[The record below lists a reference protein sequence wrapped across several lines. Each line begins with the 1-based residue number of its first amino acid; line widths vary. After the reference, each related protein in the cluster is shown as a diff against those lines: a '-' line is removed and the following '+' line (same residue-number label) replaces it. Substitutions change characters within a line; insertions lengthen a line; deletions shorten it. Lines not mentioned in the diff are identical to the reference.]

1 MMEFDLNTLASGLLG
16 LFATIGAFVL
26 LLAKNKKDLTGLFKK
41 EKDNCNLE
49 NHFIFSEIQLWKDN
63 LIDAKCSNVTCPVR
77 AAIASKFLHLRF
89 ELKEE
94 YYKNLI
100 EYIKK
105 NKLTFQYLAQQ
116 KSQLEDEFNKKA
128 ALIGIPEIVVQR
140 FRQHISQTEAIN
152 YYFDERIIQ
161 YEFCPTDDDK
171 LNAIFCIDLKDIYI
185 AGKDIEDVIMGLN
198 GEIDRCL
205 GITKEAVS

>member
-1 MMEFDLNTLASGLLG
+1 MEFNFETIATSILG
-16 LFATIGAFVL
+16 LFASIGAFVL
-26 LLAKNKKDLTGLFKK
+26 LIAKHKKELVGLFKK
-41 EKDNCNLE
+41 EKDACNLE

-63 LIDAKCSNVTCPVR
+63 LIDAKCNSVACPVR

-94 YYKNLI
+94 YYKNLV

-140 FRQHISQTEAIN
+140 FRKHISQTEAIN
-152 YYFDERIIQ
+152 HYFDERIIQ
-161 YEFCPTDDDK
+161 YEFCPTDEDK

-198 GEIDRCL
+198 GEIDKCL
-205 GITKEAVS
+205 GIKKEAVS

>member
-1 MMEFDLNTLASGLLG
+1 MELNIETIATGLLG
-16 LFATIGAFVL
+16 LFATIGAFIL
-26 LLAKNKKDLTGLFKK
+26 LIAKNKKELTDLFKK
-41 EKDNCNLE
+41 EKDSCNLE

-63 LIDAKCSNVTCPVR
+63 LIDAKCSSVACPVR
-77 AAIASKFLHLRF
+77 AGIASKFLHLRF

-94 YYKNLI
+94 YYKNLV

-128 ALIGIPEIVVQR
+128 ELIGIPEIVVQR
-140 FRQHISQTEAIN
+140 FRKHISQTEAIN
-152 YYFDERIIQ
+152 HYFDERIIQ
-161 YEFCPTDDDK
+161 YEFCPTDEDK

-198 GEIDRCL
+198 GEIDKCL
-205 GITKEAVS
+205 GIKKEAVS